1 VPRQEYLANSFSRN
15 IPWEA
20 KGISR
25 RTWERRRKK
34 AMVDAAASLSGFA
47 CVASARRAIHVASSW
62 HFRPGRKPTFSLGQ
76 CPRAKKA
83 MKSALEVI
91 D

>member
-47 CVASARRAIHVASSW
+47 SQVHEEQSMSQVRGISAPAENRHFPSDSVRVRR
-62 HFRPGRKPTFSLGQ
+62 RR
-76 CPRAKKA
+76 
-83 MKSALEVI
+83 
-91 D
+91 